1 MVILLEAEMGGLAEL
16 RPGPWLRLQARLA
29 ADRLD
34 GELASGAS
42 PDSSPLLAIH
52 AQRIVDPTTCSALAG
67 SVRRVVERARIVERA
82 RLVER
87 GPRRLAASSQ
97 VPVSAIAVAA
107 AAGDLCALADRLDE
121 PGPIRARGVAEVRAL
136 LRDGA
141 GPLYLSREV
150 AIPLCRGQGCR
161 SLRAQIEGALQH
173 I

>member
-1 MVILLEAEMGGLAEL
+1 VVILLEAEMGGLAEL
-16 RPGPWLRLQARLA
+16 RPGPWLRLKARLA

-34 GELASGAS
+34 GELTSGAS

-52 AQRIVDPTTCSALAG
+52 AQRIVDPTACSALAG
-67 SVRRVVERARIVERA
+67 SVRRVVERARLVDRA
-82 RLVER
+82 RVVER
-87 GPRRLAASSQ
+87 GPRRLAASAR
-97 VPVSAIAVAA
+97 VPVSATAVAA

-121 PGPIRARGVAEVRAL
+121 PGPLRARGVAEVRAL

-150 AIPLCRGQGCR
+150 AIPGGGDRGCR
-161 SLRAQIEGALQH
+161 SLRAQIDAALQH